1 MMGSF
6 LTMRTALLAHLT
18 LGSCLLVIL
27 SLCNDRGLASCSVK
41 LSFTWAW
48 KSGELDY
55 KSVNVSSTG
64 QEHGQIT
71 LWKNVKTA
79 KVRLSK

>member
-1 MMGSF
+1 MIGSF
-6 LTMRTALLAHLT
+6 LTMRTAVLA

-27 SLCNDRGLASCSVK
+27 FLCNDRGLASCSVK

-48 KSGELDY
+48 KSGEVDY
-55 KSVNVSSTG
+55 KSVDVSSTG
-64 QEHGQIT
+64 QEHGQMS